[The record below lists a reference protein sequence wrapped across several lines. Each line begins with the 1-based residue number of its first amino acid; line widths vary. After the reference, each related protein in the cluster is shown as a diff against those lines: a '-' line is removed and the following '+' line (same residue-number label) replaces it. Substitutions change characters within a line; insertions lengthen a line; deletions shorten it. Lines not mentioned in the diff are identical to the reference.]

1 MLNESKYLHGYYLGK
16 EGKYML
22 TPSLWRLRRFPDVA
36 PEMLRL
42 QQEMNRLFSHAGQRA
57 QQDYPAVNIWE
68 NMENAIVTAE
78 LPGIDPG
85 KIDIEVTGDIM
96 TLSGTSQFNVLKEG
110 ETYLRQERVQ
120 DSFKRKLQLPFPIDS
135 QKVEAHYEKGILSI
149 KLPRLEESLP
159 KKIKI
164 N

>member
-1 MLNESKYLHGYYLGK
+1 MI
-16 EGKYML
+16 
-22 TPSLWRLRRFPDVA
+22 TPSLWRFRRFPDAA

-42 QQEMNRLFSHAGQRA
+42 QQEMNRLFSNAGQRT

-68 NMENAIVTAE
+68 NMESAVLTAE
-78 LPGIDPG
+78 LPGIDPQ
-85 KIDIEVTGDIM
+85 KIDIEVTGDIL
-96 TLSGTSQFNVLKEG
+96 TLSGASQANVLKES

-120 DSFKRKLQLPFPIDS
+120 GSFKRKVQLSFPIDP
-135 QKVEAHYEKGILSI
+135 KRVEAHYEKGILSI
-149 KLPRLEESLP
+149 TLPRLEESLP